1 MKTTLGTQYWKP
13 SIYLVMGTTLVTN
26 QFSDSVMKTSV
37 VKIVLVL
44 NHREKMTIEM
54 HKSYSLLLKFS
65 EITVLNGSN
74 ASQLHN
80 SPALPTTF
88 RYPLLHTYYTITSSL
103 HSTPFPP
110 QWILQAQVYK
120 LSIDNLKNSVLLSV
134 LKDFVCPNCMHVC
147 FSLGHER
154 EHPIGGQIADSND
167 LSPWLSGSNNSIGWN
182 LTAANNS
189 QNNVTS

>member
-1 MKTTLGTQYWKP
+1 
-13 SIYLVMGTTLVTN
+13 MGTTLVTN

-88 RYPLLHTYYTITSSL
+88 RYPLLHT
-103 HSTPFPP
+103 
-110 QWILQAQVYK
+110 
-120 LSIDNLKNSVLLSV
+120 
-134 LKDFVCPNCMHVC
+134 
-147 FSLGHER
+147 
-154 EHPIGGQIADSND
+154 
-167 LSPWLSGSNNSIGWN
+167 
-182 LTAANNS
+182 
-189 QNNVTS
+189 